1 MPSYIIRRMFLA
13 VVAVIGVTIVV
24 FIAARLSGDVV
35 YLIAPQDATESEIA
49 HIRTELGLDRPIW
62 VQYARFAERLVTG
75 DFGESIRYRRPAM
88 DVILSRVPAT
98 VQLAVAAFVFS
109 MTFGIILGVIAARS
123 RGSWV
128 DSAARLFAVL
138 GQSMPN
144 FWIGMMAILVFAVWL
159 GWLPTS
165 GREGWKY
172 LVLPATTL
180 GLFTMAAVMRITRSA
195 MIEALDAE
203 YVKFLRAK
211 GVPEWQIT
219 WKHALRNSLV
229 PVTALAG
236 IQLGNLLGGAVIVET
251 VFSWPGVGSVMIEAI
266 NNRDYPLIQ
275 AGVLLT
281 SIFLISLNLI
291 VDLLFGVIDPRIR
304 YT

>member
-1 MPSYIIRRMFLA
+1 VTTYIVRRILLA
-13 VVAVIGVTIVV
+13 IAAVIGVTIIV

-35 YLIAPQDATESEIA
+35 YLIAPQDATETELA
-49 HIRTELGLDRPIW
+49 QIRTELGLDRPLW
-62 VQYARFAERLVTG
+62 VQYGRFAEGLATG
-75 DFGESIRYRRPAM
+75 DFGNSIRYRRPAM
-88 DVILSRVPAT
+88 EVILSRVPAT
-98 VQLAVAAFVFS
+98 VELAVAAFVLS
-109 MTFGIILGVIAARS
+109 MTLGIVLGVVAART
-123 RGSWV
+123 RGTII
-128 DSAARLFAVL
+128 DGTARLLAVL

-144 FWIGMMAILVFAVWL
+144 FWIGIMAILVFAVWL

-165 GREGWKY
+165 GREGWRY
-172 LVLPATTL
+172 LILPACTL

-195 MIEALDAE
+195 MIETLDAE

-211 GVPEWQIT
+211 GVPEWHVT

-229 PVTALAG
+229 PVIALAG
-236 IQLGNLLGGAVIVET
+236 IQLGNLLGGAVIVEA
-251 VFSWPGVGSVMIEAI
+251 VFSWPGIGSVMIEAI

-281 SIFLISLNLI
+281 SIFLISLNLF

-304 YT
+304 YS